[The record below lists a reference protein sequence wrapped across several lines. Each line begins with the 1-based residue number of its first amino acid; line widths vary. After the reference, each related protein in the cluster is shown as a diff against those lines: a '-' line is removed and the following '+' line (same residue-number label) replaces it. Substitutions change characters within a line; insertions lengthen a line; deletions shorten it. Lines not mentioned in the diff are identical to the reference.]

1 MDKKKVYVPQ
11 PLNLE
16 EVVLPEEVLEL
27 SEKIA
32 KNMHDVWTEQR
43 MNEGWTYGE
52 ERNDLEEKHPCLVE
66 YENLPE
72 DEKEYDRNTA
82 LSSLKM
88 VYALGFEIVKKG

>member
-1 MDKKKVYVPQ
+1 MDKKNVYVPQ

-43 MNEGWTYGE
+43 MNEGWTYGK

-72 DEKEYDRNTA
+72 GEKEYDRNTA

>member
-1 MDKKKVYVPQ
+1 MDKKNVYVPQ

-72 DEKEYDRNTA
+72 SEKEYDRNTA

-88 VYALGFEIVKKG
+88 VALRL

>member
-1 MDKKKVYVPQ
+1 MDKKNVYVPQ

-72 DEKEYDRNTA
+72 SEKEYDRNTA